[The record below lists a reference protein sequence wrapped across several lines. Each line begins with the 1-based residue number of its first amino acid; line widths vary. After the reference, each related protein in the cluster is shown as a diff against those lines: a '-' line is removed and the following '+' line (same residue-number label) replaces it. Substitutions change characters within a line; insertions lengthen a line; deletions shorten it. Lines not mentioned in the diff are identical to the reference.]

1 MQISRRNLLQAS
13 AAGAVAFIATR
24 SGALASEGKND
35 QLTIGVGIDFPK
47 TMDAAR
53 TSGILQSGLGETLL
67 RYDTNMQVVPWLA
80 KSYEQIDA
88 TTWRVKLRE
97 NAVFWDGTPVRPRD
111 IENSFRRIWEAVPG
125 HKLLLS
131 DKTVFEAEDDKTL
144 VLKLVEPQSD
154 LPHMLASQE
163 FKIHKAAGNRD
174 SIMTGP
180 YKPETFVADERLV
193 MVANPLHWGGKPAFS
208 RIELR
213 PIVDANARLLGLQS
227 AELDVV
233 NGMPPEMLGTL
244 SGNLVGASKP
254 STRIHY
260 LVVNQRNPIFGD
272 KAVRKATSM
281 AIDRQQL
288 LDVTLAGQGEA
299 LKGMFPSTIG
309 VDVVEGFGTDKKE
322 AARILDEAGWKVGS
336 DGVRA
341 KNGVPLAFTIFSYAS
356 RAEMTPISVA
366 VSIQLNALGYK
377 TTVQEVRDIREP
389 MKGQWD
395 VCIISTN
402 AMGAGPQR
410 TFLNSLVKGAPEG
423 FGGYENQ
430 ELDSTVRALRGE
442 NDPAKAAGLFRRA
455 QEIVLNDVANIYLLT
470 PSQTV
475 MWSKEKVSE
484 VVVHPASS
492 YFIRPDL
499 ILSAD

>member
-1 MQISRRNLLQAS
+1 MHLSRRDFLQAG
-13 AAGAVAFIATR
+13 AAGAVTFIATR
-24 SGALASEGKND
+24 SGALASEGGVD
-35 QLTIGVGIDFPK
+35 QVMIGVGIDFPK

-53 TSGILQSGLGETLL
+53 TSGILQTGLGETLL
-67 RYDTNMQVVPWLA
+67 RYDPNMKIVPWLA
-80 KSYEQIDA
+80 ESYEQVNPN
-88 TTWRVKLRE
+88 TWRVKLRDK
-97 NAVFWDGTPVRPRD
+97 AVFWDGTSVTPKD
-111 IENSFRRIWEAVPG
+111 IETAFRRIWEAVPG

-131 DKTVFEAEDDKTL
+131 DKTVFEAENDRTL

-154 LPHMLASQE
+154 LPHILASQE
-163 FKIHKAAGNRD
+163 FKIHKAAGQRD

-193 MVANPLHWGGKPAFS
+193 MVANKLHWAGIPKYS
-208 RIELR
+208 RIEVR

-227 AELDVV
+227 GELDIV

-244 SGNLVGASKP
+244 SGGLASASKP

-272 KAVRKATSM
+272 HAVRKATSM

-288 LDVTLAGQGEA
+288 LDVALAGQGEA

-309 VDVVEGFGTDKKE
+309 VDVVEGFPFDKKE
-322 AARILDEAGWKVGS
+322 AARILDEAGWKAGS
-336 DGVRA
+336 DGIRA
-341 KNGVPLAFTIFSYAS
+341 KDGVRLAFTIFSYAS

-366 VSIQLNALGYK
+366 VSSQLNALGYQ
-377 TTVQEVRDIREP
+377 TNVQEVRDIREP
-389 MKGQWD
+389 MKGKWD

-410 TFLNSLVKGAPEG
+410 TFLNSLLKGAPEA
-423 FGGYENQ
+423 FGGYANE
-430 ELDSTVRALRGE
+430 ELETTVRKLRTE
-442 NDPAKAAGLFRRA
+442 PDPAKAADLFRRA
-455 QEIVLNDVANIYLLT
+455 QQIVLADVANIYLLT
-470 PSQTV
+470 PPQTA
-475 MWSKEKVSE
+475 MWRKDKVGQ

-492 YFIRPDL
+492 YFIQTDL
-499 ILSAD
+499 ILPAA